1 MLELILTK
9 MSNYFKHKCQN
20 DFKQKVHNNIYKMS
34 KLLNKNFKKWLSENV
49 KVIFDKNPL

>member
-20 DFKQKVHNNIYKMS
+20 DFKQKFHNNIYKMS
-34 KLLNKNFKKWLSENV
+34 KLLNKNFKKWSSENV

>member
-20 DFKQKVHNNIYKMS
+20 DFKQKFHNNIYKMS

>member
-1 MLELILTK
+1 MLKLILTK
-9 MSNYFKHKCQN
+9 MSNYSKHKCQN
-20 DFKQKVHNNIYKMS
+20 DFKQKFHNNIYKMS